1 MEKKMILL
9 SFITMILVGLGAI
22 LFLKWQANNKIM
34 TSKLAPQK
42 TNEDNISPSVA
53 PNSVTPI
60 VKLAVD
66 KNGYPLH
73 LIDGTIDKFSIDP
86 VQLDVKIRVFKFFP
100 DQKNKEV
107 IKTIIVQN
115 DTEFVLSDLKTK
127 KETRAELSSFKA
139 GNGVAIWI
147 VEFNS
152 DVLKLDQLTATKIIK
167 YK

>member
-60 VKLAVD
+60 
-66 KNGYPLH
+66 
-73 LIDGTIDKFSIDP
+73 